1 MAIRPTRGMKMI
13 DITRLEE
20 LAECWP
26 EGSTDRAVVDE
37 ALNFIRNAQ
46 ARHEELQ
53 NELAGSTANEELLM
67 ARLKKLEKP
76 KKARA
81 KKKV

>member
-1 MAIRPTRGMKMI
+1 MI
-13 DITRLEE
+13 DITKLQE

-37 ALNFIRNAQ
+37 ALNFISNAQ

-53 NELAGSTANEELLM
+53 NELAGSSANEQLLV

-76 KKARA
+76 KA
-81 KKKV
+81 KKRKKT

>member
-1 MAIRPTRGMKMI
+1 MI
-13 DITRLEE
+13 DITKLQE

-26 EGSTDRAVVDE
+26 VGSTDRAAVDE

-53 NELAGSTANEELLM
+53 NELAGSSANEELLM